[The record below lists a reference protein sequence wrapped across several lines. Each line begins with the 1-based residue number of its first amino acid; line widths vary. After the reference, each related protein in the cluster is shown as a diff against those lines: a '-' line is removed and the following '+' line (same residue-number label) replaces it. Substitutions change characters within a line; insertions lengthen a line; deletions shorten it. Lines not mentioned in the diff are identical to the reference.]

1 MGSSASSNDD
11 GPPLTTK
18 QRRQAGFD
26 MRGETTR
33 QRSDR
38 LARERK
44 KANEIRSSYQAKV
57 ARTPSPDMAARS
69 TAAMTGSRITAA
81 TKGRRAESARYSGM
95 AQNRAS
101 IAELEARKKEAIA
114 PSSIINLGNQ
124 IRSLGRG
131 GVPVTTKKS
140 GGGKSKYGGETLTVG
155 VVSGG
160 RYQGRRA
167 YDPARGGTG
176 KSSTEGFYSV
186 KNKVA
191 LADASTSNAGVDPN
205 DPNRLANR
213 QRNSSKAAAD
223 AASKNIV
230 TVKGDGLTA
239 AQRKAAGGGG
249 GGSRRKFLDRKD
261 IGQ

>member
-1 MGSSASSNDD
+1 MGT
-11 GPPLTTK
+11 GPAQT
-18 QRRQAGFD
+18 
-26 MRGETTR
+26 ES
-33 QRSDR
+33 SDR
-38 LARERK
+38 KARERK
-44 KANEIRSSYQAKV
+44 KANQIRTDYQARQTRDPR
-57 ARTPSPDMAARS
+57 RTEGPAAGRATGAAMNRS
-69 TAAMTGSRITAA
+69 TQLTRGQSAAGARAA
-81 TKGRRAESARYSGM
+81 GM
-95 AQNRAS
+95 AQN
-101 IAELEARKKEAIA
+101 L
-114 PSSIINLGNQ
+114 SSIEELKDRRSDAYNPVSKYNLTKQ
-124 IRSLGRG
+124 IEALGRG

-176 KSSTEGFYSV
+176 KSSTEGFYTV

-191 LADASTSNAGVDPN
+191 LSDAMTSNAGVDPN

-239 AQRKAAGGGG
+239 SQRAAASGAGAAA
-249 GGSRRKFLDRKD
+249 RRKFLGNVR
-261 IGQ
+261 

>member
-1 MGSSASSNDD
+1 MGT
-11 GPPLTTK
+11 GPAQT
-18 QRRQAGFD
+18 
-26 MRGETTR
+26 ES
-33 QRSDR
+33 SDR
-38 LARERK
+38 KARERK
-44 KANEIRSSYQAKV
+44 KANQIRTDYQARQTRDPR
-57 ARTPSPDMAARS
+57 RTEGPAAGRATGAAMNRS
-69 TAAMTGSRITAA
+69 TELTTGQSAAGARAA
-81 TKGRRAESARYSGM
+81 GM
-95 AQNRAS
+95 AQNQAS
-101 IAELEARKKEAIA
+101 IVELQDRLSDARNPISK
-114 PSSIINLGNQ
+114 INLQNQ
-124 IRSLGRG
+124 IKQLGQG

-176 KSSTEGFYSV
+176 KSSTEGFYTV

-191 LADASTSNAGVDPN
+191 LADAMTSNAGVDPN

-230 TVKGDGLTA
+230 TMKGDGLTA
-239 AQRKAAGGGG
+239 SQRAAASGAGAAA
-249 GGSRRKFLDRKD
+249 RRKFLGNVR
-261 IGQ
+261 

>member
-44 KANEIRSSYQAKV
+44 KANEIRASYQAKQTKKPI
-57 ARTPSPDMAARS
+57 TPDSRSDRQQMADT
-69 TAAMTGSRITAA
+69 TAASAGRTSGQRAA
-81 TKGRRAESARYSGM
+81 GARAAGM

-101 IAELEARKKEAIA
+101 IAELEARKEEATN
-114 PSSIINLGNQ
+114 PVSVINLGNQ
-124 IRSLGRG
+124 IKSLGRG

-176 KSSTEGFYSV
+176 KSSTEGFYTV

-191 LADASTSNAGVDPN
+191 LADAMTSNAGVDPN

-230 TVKGDGLTA
+230 TMKGDGLTA
-239 AQRKAAGGGG
+239 SQRAAASGAGAAA
-249 GGSRRKFLDRKD
+249 RRKFLGNVR
-261 IGQ
+261 

>member
-1 MGSSASSNDD
+1 MGSSSSSNND
-11 GPPLTTK
+11 GPPLTTR

-44 KANEIRSSYQAKV
+44 KANEIRASYQAKQTKKPI
-57 ARTPSPDMAARS
+57 TPDSRSDRQQMADTTSA
-69 TAAMTGSRITAA
+69 GL
-81 TKGRRAESARYSGM
+81 TKGQSAAGARYSGM

-101 IAELEARKKEAIA
+101 IAELEARKEEAIN
-114 PSSIINLGNQ
+114 PVSVINLGNQ
-124 IRSLGRG
+124 IKALGRG

-140 GGGKSKYGGETLTVG
+140 GGGASKYGGETLTVG

-160 RYQGRRA
+160 RYLGRRA

-176 KSSTEGFYSV
+176 KTSTEGFYTV

-191 LADASTSNAGVDPN
+191 LADAMTSNAGVDPN

-230 TVKGDGLTA
+230 TIRGDGLTA
-239 AQRKAAGGGG
+239 SQRAAASGAGAAA
-249 GGSRRKFLDRKD
+249 RRKFLGNVR
-261 IGQ
+261 